1 MEVVLALPAK
11 SDSTD
16 AQIDDVAKQI
26 VQKQPAML
34 ISNGPAAVYP
44 KLVTQSK
51 ADSVSTT
58 FMGVNSGSSQIAK
71 NLGPI
76 ARGMVFAQV
85 MPNPMTRTHE
95 TTREYQDSALKA
107 DPKAEFSYGAL
118 EGYVTA
124 KAIVTLF
131 EETGKQ
137 LARSSLLKNLEDARY
152 DMGGV
157 KLLYGSGNHEGSRF
171 VGLSIVAQDGKFIQ

>member
-1 MEVVLALPAK
+1 
-11 SDSTD
+11 
-16 AQIDDVAKQI
+16 
-26 VQKQPAML
+26 
-34 ISNGPAAVYP
+34 
-44 KLVTQSK
+44 
-51 ADSVSTT
+51 
-58 FMGVNSGSSQIAK
+58 MGVNSGSSQIAK